1 MKGKHEKGKDMLL
14 NKPQTDSGHRD
25 QQKPGGL
32 KLCTIGA
39 VTQVPRTRAQ
49 EEALVAFK
57 S

>member
-1 MKGKHEKGKDMLL
+1 MLL